1 MVPITLPDL
10 DLDWA
15 EAGVGA
21 PLGREAVGWAR
32 VVFVPALSL
41 DRSGTRMGQGGG
53 CYDRVL
59 PRAPGARVV
68 ALVHPWEVRDEHLPR
83 EAHDLPV
90 TEVITAEGPVRSL
103 G

>member
-1 MVPITLPDL
+1 
-10 DLDWA
+10 
-15 EAGVGA
+15 
-21 PLGREAVGWAR
+21 